1 MPENASEPWNGRERR
16 TNPRLRQLLDQMN
29 ERILELHRQVV
40 AQSVQMAQMRVELDQ
55 LERAQAKNELVVAK

>member
-1 MPENASEPWNGRERR
+1 MPENASEQWNGRERR

-55 LERAQAKNELVVAK
+55 LERAQAKDQLAVAE